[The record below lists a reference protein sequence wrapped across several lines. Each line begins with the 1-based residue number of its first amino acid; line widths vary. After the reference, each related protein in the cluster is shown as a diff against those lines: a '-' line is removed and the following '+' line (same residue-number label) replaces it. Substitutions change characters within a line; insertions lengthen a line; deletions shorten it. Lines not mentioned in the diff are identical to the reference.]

1 MSESM
6 SPLPQRTNAAASN
19 AINAALGFLVG
30 LLLFGDYLALTL
42 SRALT
47 GSPGN
52 WIVFAGALQPVIV
65 VLSLLLGQVRDR
77 LPWALVIGFLGL
89 CAIGLGHAIPVW
101 LEGNELSEYSS
112 QKLAALFF
120 LLGPAL
126 ACGIVVGCRPA
137 VLGARSMPW
146 LMAPLLLLCGIAI
159 ATNPRLMTIEYFAD
173 PPVFFGFLVMPA
185 HQPLALCLTKAAL
198 LCFALDQPAHTTRSA
213 RMLRLGFVGAML
225 GLVLLTGARS
235 YAIALVAA
243 LAAQAMLSGRRL
255 GLFLVGTAIALL
267 LFQSYAS
274 DLVQDRFDPTQVLE
288 SLAYREREQAWQA
301 AWTAFLDNPLVGV
314 GAGCFASSG
323 GWHGRVYPHNL
334 LLEIAAEFG
343 LCGLCCLI
351 AMLAGPV
358 LYVATMLRQRTKPG
372 SSGVFALGL
381 LVFSFGGA
389 LAVGDL
395 IRNYFLLFGL
405 GMAATSLRAGRAAQA
420 TTTATLQPQPI
431 AVGIRPATGG
441 GG

>member
-1 MSESM
+1 MPESM
-6 SPLPQRTNAAASN
+6 FALPPRPNAAASN
-19 AINAALGFLVG
+19 ALNAALGFLVG
-30 LLLFGDYLALTL
+30 LLLFGDYLALTI
-42 SRALT
+42 SRGLT

-52 WIVFAGALQPVIV
+52 WIAFAGALQPVIV
-65 VLSLLLGQVRDR
+65 VLTLLLGQVRDR
-77 LPWALVIGFLGL
+77 LPWALVLGFLGL
-89 CAIGLGHAIPVW
+89 CVIGFGHAVPVW
-101 LEGNELSEYSS
+101 LDGNELSEYSS

-126 ACGIVVGCRPA
+126 ACGILVGYRPT

-146 LMAPLLLLCGIAI
+146 LMTPLLLLCGIAI
-159 ATNPRLMTIEYFAD
+159 ATNPRLMTIEYFAE

-198 LCFALDQPAHTTRSA
+198 LCFALDQQAQPARTA
-213 RMLRLGFVGAML
+213 RVLRLGFVGAML

-243 LAAQAMLSGRRL
+243 LAAQAMISGRRL
-255 GLFLVGTAIALL
+255 GLFLVGTAIALA

-343 LCGLCCLI
+343 LCGLGCLI

-358 LYVATMLRQRTKPG
+358 LYVVTLLRHRAKPTA
-372 SSGVFALGL
+372 SGVFALGM
-381 LVFSFGGA
+381 LVFSIGGA

-395 IRNYFLLFGL
+395 IRNYFLMFGL
-405 GMAATSLRAGRAAQA
+405 GMAATSLRAPRTAPA
-420 TTTATLQPQPI
+420 TDPI
-431 AVGIRPATGG
+431 ARPPQGLPVGVLPASGASG
-441 GG
+441 